1 MVLELNIIIAKAL
14 SYSCYPHVQYKKKI
28 SEKFKEDIEGY
39 SVS

>member
-1 MVLELNIIIAKAL
+1 MVLELNIIIAEAL

-39 SVS
+39 FVS